1 MPTLQPPNPAVLGLK
16 TINAGKYGVRIN
28 RTDIGGTI
36 SSPIWQFINGIQ
48 SFEPNPTPK
57 LEDNSDIYMNSWDS
71 QGVVGNALS
80 IAVSGIY
87 KGTKDGDASF
97 VPDPGL
103 SFLLSKAYENGVDND
118 VHIQYWRYDE
128 IDEAFEHVFAT
139 DCKKTGGKTNEN
151 QKWSGTLT
159 GQGQPRK
166 IAKPVDAAVNEVQ
179 RLAFIGSPT
188 ALTFK
193 LAALGSETSVLDYTT
208 ITAASLQTALVALA
222 HIGTGNAVVTGDK
235 TTGFSITYQG
245 ARAGVN
251 MPVLVPTGVTG
262 ATPTNARPVVTTLVE
277 GQAAA

>member
-1 MPTLQPPNPAVLGLK
+1 MAVLQPPNPAELGLK

-28 RTDIGGTI
+28 RTDIGGTRQA
-36 SSPIWQFINGIQ
+36 PVWQFINGIQ

-71 QGVVGNALS
+71 MGVVGNGLT
-80 IAVSGIY
+80 IAISGIY
-87 KGTKDGDASF
+87 KGLKDDAGF

-103 SFLLSKAYENGVDND
+103 SFLLSKSYQNGIDND

-128 IDEAFEHVFAT
+128 IDEAYEHVFAT

-159 GQGQPRK
+159 GQGEPTK
-166 IAKPVDAAVNEVQ
+166 IEKPVDVAVNEVQ

-188 ALTFK
+188 AMTFK
-193 LAALGSETSVLDYTT
+193 LAALGSETSVLDYST
-208 ITAASLQTALVALA
+208 ITNSTLQTALLALA
-222 HIGTGNAVVTGDK
+222 HIGTGNVVVTGTK
-235 TTGFSITYQG
+235 TDGFTITYQG

-251 MPVLVPTGVTG
+251 MPQLVPTDVTG
-262 ATPTNARPVVTTLVE
+262 ATPSNAAPVVTTLVE

>member
-1 MPTLQPPNPAVLGLK
+1 MPVLQPPNPAELGLK

-28 RTDIGGTI
+28 RTDIGGTRQA
-36 SSPIWQFINGIQ
+36 PIWQFINGIQ

-80 IAVSGIY
+80 IAISGIY
-87 KGTKDGDASF
+87 KGLKGDDGF

-103 SFLLSKAYENGVDND
+103 SFLLSKAYENGIDND

-128 IDEAFEHVFAT
+128 IDEAYEHVFAT

-159 GQGQPRK
+159 GQGQPTK
-166 IAKPVDAAVNEVQ
+166 IVKPTPTAVNEVQ

-193 LAALGSETSVLDYTT
+193 LAALGSETAALDYTT
-208 ITAASLQTALVALA
+208 ITAASLQTAITALA
-222 HIGTGNAVVTGDK
+222 HIGTGNAVVAGDK
-235 TTGFSITYQG
+235 AAGFTITYQG

-251 MPVLVPTGVTG
+251 MPALVPTGITG
-262 ATPTNARPVVTTLVE
+262 ATPSNARPVVSTLVE